1 MPRYEAR
8 YEMPTGMYVYATP
21 EGWRHSIFTENS
33 MICGHL
39 YHVPEDADDAQATR
53 AATEMLCEYARDF
66 HGADITVSWTA
77 EEPGK
82 WMAEVIRAG

>member
-1 MPRYEAR
+1 MPRYEGR

-39 YHVPEDADDAQATR
+39 YRIAADAAPEQATQ
-53 AATEMLCEYARDF
+53 AATDMLAEYARDF
-66 HGADITVSWTA
+66 HGTAITVTWTT

-82 WMAEVIRAG
+82 WLAEVVRAE